1 MDLRTCSVV
10 ELQPQDDLASV
21 RHRLDWQDGD
31 RIALVLPWEKRF
43 PSSELD
49 FGLLR
54 REAEQRKVELAIVSA
69 DPELRRL
76 ARKCGFPA
84 FPSAEWAQETSVWRS
99 RSPKRV
105 APPRRP
111 WWKEE
116 VALSPRPVRPRPSWL
131 YWIKK
136 GFQVIAFLLV
146 LSILAGS
153 AYTIIPSAEVTLV
166 PAGKEFVTIVPVSV
180 DLDIEEVVI
189 FSPEEG
195 QGGIIPARRVGVEVE
210 GNAEVETTG
219 TMSVASGRATG
230 EVMFTSLLA
239 QDYVVRAGTIVRTSS
254 TSYPIRFR
262 TNADV
267 AVPAGGQATAPIE
280 ALEGGLGN
288 VGMFQINRVE
298 GVAASAVRVI
308 NPAPTSGAEA
318 ADVRVVV
325 QDDYERVRQHLTQQL
340 LDQAYVELG
349 SLLEPSEFLPRQ
361 SLRIEAVPKK
371 AYTRFITE
379 PADTV
384 GLNMRLLVSGQAV
397 DVDDAEGIAY
407 AALARSLPPG
417 YALVDAHFE
426 VGEVAEEDIGSGW
439 FAFFVTARGYAA
451 AALDTDAAVA
461 LVQGER
467 LADAREQLQTEFP
480 LAEAPRIT
488 LWPEWPERLK
498 WLERMPLLPLRIN
511 VHVAPQGQQQL
522 AVSEQ

>member
-1 MDLRTCSVV
+1 MIENSSVI
-10 ELQPQDDLASV
+10 ELQPQDDLASI
-21 RHRLDWQDGD
+21 RHYLSWRD
-31 RIALVLPWEKRF
+31 RDRVALVIPWEKSF

-49 FGLLR
+49 FRLLR
-54 REAEQRKVELAIVSA
+54 REIERRRVEIAIVSA
-69 DPELRRL
+69 DPELRHM

-84 FPSAEWAQETSVWRS
+84 FPSVEWAQETSVWRS
-99 RSPKRV
+99 RPPKQME
-105 APPRRP
+105 PPRRP

-116 VALSPRPVRPRPSWL
+116 VELSPRPVRPRPSWL
-131 YWIKK
+131 YWGKQGIR
-136 GFQVIAFLLV
+136 VVAFLLV

-153 AYTIIPSAEVTLV
+153 AYTIVPSAEVTLV
-166 PAGKEFVTIVPVSV
+166 PAGQEFVTIVPVSV

-189 FSPEEG
+189 FSSEEG
-195 QGGIIPARRVGVEVE
+195 PGGIVPARRVGVEVE
-210 GNAEVETTG
+210 GHAEVETTG

-262 TNADV
+262 TTADV
-267 AVPAGGQATAPIE
+267 TVPAGGQATAPIE
-280 ALEGGLGN
+280 ALAGGIGN
-288 VGMFQINRVE
+288 VGRFQINQVE

-325 QDDYERVRQHLTQQL
+325 QDDYDRVREHLTQQL

-349 SLLEPSEFLPRQ
+349 SLLESSEFLPRQ

-371 AYTRFITE
+371 AYTRFISE

-384 GLNMRLLVSGQAV
+384 GLNMRLLVSGRAV
-397 DVDDAEGIAY
+397 NVVSAQGIAY
-407 AALARSLPPG
+407 AALARRLPPG
-417 YALVDAHFE
+417 YALVDARFE
-426 VGEVAEEDIGSGW
+426 VGEVAEEDIGSGS

-451 AALDTDAAVA
+451 VALDTDAAVE
-461 LVQGER
+461 LVRGQQ
-467 LADAREQLQTEFP
+467 LADAREQLQDEFP
-480 LAEAPRIT
+480 LAEAPQIV

-511 VHVAPQGQQQL
+511 VQVIPQGQTVAQKD
-522 AVSEQ
+522 